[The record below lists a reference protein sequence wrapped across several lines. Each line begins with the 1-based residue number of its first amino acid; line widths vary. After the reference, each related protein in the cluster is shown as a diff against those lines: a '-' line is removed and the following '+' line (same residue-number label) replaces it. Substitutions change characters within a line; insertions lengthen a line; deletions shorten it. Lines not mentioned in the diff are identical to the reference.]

1 MKNFVKSAL
10 FVAATFS
17 LAVACQSKKTESEQ
31 PASDTAT
38 VVESETIVRGDSA
51 EVITD
56 SAKIV
61 MPDSTK
67 K

>member
-1 MKNFVKSAL
+1 MKAIKSTL
-10 FVAATFS
+10 FVLAMFS
-17 LAVACQSKKTESEQ
+17 LAIACQSKKTESDTTTQ
-31 PASDTAT
+31 NTAT
-38 VVESETIVRGDSA
+38 VVESETIVSGDSM

-61 MPDSTK
+61 MPDSVK

>member
-1 MKNFVKSAL
+1 MKTIKSIL
-10 FVAATFS
+10 FLVAMLS
-17 LAVACQSKKTESEQ
+17 LAVACQSKKTDAEKTGQ
-31 PASDTAT
+31 DTAT
-38 VVESETIVRGDSA
+38 VVESETIVSGDSM

-61 MPDSTK
+61 LPDSVK

>member
-1 MKNFVKSAL
+1 MKTIKSTL
-10 FVAATFS
+10 FVAAMFS
-17 LAVACQSKKTESEQ
+17 LAVACQSKKTESETTTQ
-31 PASDTAT
+31 DTAT
-38 VVESETIVRGDSA
+38 VVESETIVSGDST

-61 MPDSTK
+61 IPDSVK